1 MDDFSTIVAA
11 GPAFFVSAWLP
22 MIFAG
27 IAGAEVGM
35 TISKPRRAPGETLAA
50 SGAGRELT
58 QPGSVMASRHVP
70 PSTAR
75 CLCSLKTTTKACR
88 RAGRRRRQWAAREV

>member
-1 MDDFSTIVAA
+1 
-11 GPAFFVSAWLP
+11 

-35 TISKPRRAPGETLAA
+35 TTSKPRRAPGETLAA

-58 QPGSVMASRHVP
+58 QPGSVKLCVPRTSSTSCDQAVFVDHATDASV
-70 PSTAR
+70 SSDTV
-75 CLCSLKTTTKACR
+75 LLKIDR
-88 RAGRRRRQWAAREV
+88 FG